1 MSVSRRRFL
10 QAGAVMSAALLLKP
24 SSFVFGRNSLWSNS
38 SINSGSA
45 HGYRR
50 EMFEPY
56 VGDVFRVHVGKQ
68 MVDLKLVA
76 LENSEPASPNITTG
90 KIARTDCFSLRFHTR
105 TQLPGTGRVHNLKH
119 TQLGGFDLFMTQSK
133 EGGSFL
139 HTAVINQLV

>member
-10 QAGAVMSAALLLKP
+10 TAGAFMSAALVLKP
-24 SSFVFGRNSLWSNS
+24 GTFAFGRNSLWSNNTS
-38 SINSGSA
+38 NSHQAYS
-45 HGYRR
+45 R

-56 VGDVFRVHVGKQ
+56 LGDIFRVRVGKQ

-90 KIARTDCFSLRFHTR
+90 KIARTDCFSLRFHAR

-119 TQLGGFDLFMTQSK
+119 TQLGGFDLFMIQSK
-133 EGGSFL
+133 EGATFQ

>member
-10 QAGAVMSAALLLKP
+10 TAGAFMSAALVLKP
-24 SSFVFGRNSLWSNS
+24 GTFAFGRNSLWSNNTS
-38 SINSGSA
+38 NSHQAYS
-45 HGYRR
+45 R

-56 VGDVFRVHVGKQ
+56 LGDIFRVRVGKQ

-90 KIARTDCFSLRFHTR
+90 KIARTDCFSLRFHAS
-105 TQLPGTGRVHNLKH
+105 TQLPGTGRVHNLRH
-119 TQLGGFDLFMTQSK
+119 TQLGGFDLFMVQSK
-133 EGGSFL
+133 EGATFR

>member
-10 QAGAVMSAALLLKP
+10 KAGAFVSAALVLKP
-24 SSFVFGRNSLWSNS
+24 GTIAFGRNSLWSNNTS
-38 SINSGSA
+38 HSHQAYS
-45 HGYRR
+45 R

-56 VGDVFRVHVGKQ
+56 VGDIFRVRVGKQ

-76 LENSEPASPNITTG
+76 LENSEPASANTTTG
-90 KIARTDCFSLRFHTR
+90 KIARTDCFSLRFHAS

-119 TQLGGFDLFMTQSK
+119 TQLGGFDLFMVQSK
-133 EGGSFL
+133 EGATFR